1 MDKENKVYIRRQL
14 GASPEGEQ
22 DGQYIALN
30 EISRL
35 HWDDITG
42 GFQKRTPYPQIMGYV
57 DPADAPKVRC
67 SGRHDYS
74 RYGIKVCL
82 IRSKNIVRSVGKSAA
97 SGAGMSVCK
106 TTDMHKNNS

>member
-42 GFQKRTPYPQIMGYV
+42 GFQKRTPV
-57 DPADAPKVRC
+57 
-67 SGRHDYS
+67 
-74 RYGIKVCL
+74 
-82 IRSKNIVRSVGKSAA
+82 SA
-97 SGAGMSVCK
+97 K
-106 TTDMHKNNS
+106 I